1 MNNFSI
7 KGSVYEICDEQ
18 SFSEKFKKRD
28 LIIEVED
35 GAYKQVI
42 KFQLINERCDLADKL
57 RVGQE
62 VTVHFN
68 LAGRKYEKNGQVSYF
83 TNLTAWRIE
92 TGERKPLKEK
102 EVKKVEPQNDFSDYE
117 DGLPF

>member
-1 MNNFSI
+1 MNNFQI
-7 KGSVYEICDEQ
+7 KGSVHEVCNEQ

-92 TGERKPLKEK
+92 TERKLLKDTD
-102 EVKKVEPQNDFSDYE
+102 VKTVELIAPEPISGNDD
-117 DGLPF
+117 LPF